1 MLMGT
6 SELYSFNLLVYNL
19 FVCNFV
25 LKSNI
30 MKEKETSPS
39 MYMLPFYLQIA
50 AGLARECCIP
60 TVIPPFFEIRNYT
73 KSSEIKMRQQ

>member
-6 SELYSFNLLVYNL
+6 SELYSTNLFVYNL

-39 MYMLPFYLQIA
+39 MYMLPFYLQVA
-50 AGLARECCIP
+50 AGLARA
-60 TVIPPFFEIRNYT
+60 RNAAFPLL
-73 KSSEIKMRQQ
+73 SHLSLR